1 MDQKR
6 TNNGWVITGVN
17 PLSQLREVISTVMLW
32 DIAVNKA
39 ATNHTHRDVKVQ
51 RFNPQEIN
59 RQGIVIQQILEL

>member
-1 MDQKR
+1 MNKAS
-6 TNNGWVITGVN
+6 NNHVWLITGIN
-17 PLSQLREVISTVMLW
+17 PLSQLREVISTEMLW

-59 RQGIVIQQILEL
+59 RQGIVIQQTLEL